1 MSAARRWGI
10 RLATAL
16 GIAGVLWLV
25 AFASSIIPTVVALT
39 TNVHGLALADYSVS
53 TARRLAP
60 LSGRIVQEALL
71 DHPSPSPT
79 PRPGPSP
86 SSPTPSPSPSSP
98 IPSLPTVP
106 PLPTGTPTVTPLPT
120 LPTPPPLP

>member
-1 MSAARRWGI
+1 MNAARRWGI
-10 RLATAL
+10 RTATAL
-16 GIAGVLWLV
+16 GITGVLWLV
-25 AFASSIIPTVVALT
+25 ALASSLIPTVVALT
-39 TNVHGLALADYSVS
+39 TNVHGLTLADYSVS

-71 DHPSPSPT
+71 DRPSPSPT

-86 SSPTPSPSPSSP
+86 SSPPPSPSSP
-98 IPSLPTVP
+98 IPSLPTLP
-106 PLPTGTPTVTPLPT
+106 PLPTATPTVTPLPS